1 MVKQKSKRYQVVV
14 YNNNE
19 MSFDYV
25 IDMLQTTLGYEVVQ
39 ATSCAKLIDQL
50 GKYVVKSY
58 DERDHATT
66 VADMLVD
73 YGFEVEIIDNF
84 Q

>member
-14 YNNNE
+14 HNNDE

-25 IDMLQTTLGYEVVQ
+25 IDMFQTTLGYEIIQ
-39 ATSCAKLIDQL
+39 ATSCARLIDQL
-50 GKYVVKSY
+50 GKYAVKSY
-58 DERDHATT
+58 DQKDHAAAA
-66 VADMLVD
+66 ADMLVD
-73 YGFEVEIIDNF
+73 CGFEVEIIDIL